1 LTDEKNE
8 ISCDI
13 KFGKIKKKPTDFF
26 AGEITRKG
34 KAVSKFD
41 GSYCGFLTLEK
52 ETLES
57 DYQKRLDLQ
66 VLRDGNFE
74 QAQIEK

>member
-41 GSYCGFLTLEK
+41 GSYCGFLNF
-52 ETLES
+52 
-57 DYQKRLDLQ
+57 
-66 VLRDGNFE
+66 DG
-74 QAQIEK
+74 